1 MMGYPAFDKAP
12 WLCLLLLA
20 PAMASGQKLFSID
33 RTFTDHMVL
42 QRGRSIAVT
51 GRALPGSDVRVRFDV
66 HEASATAGADS
77 VWRALLPRLSAS
89 PDPADLIAYAGS
101 DTLRVRDLLVGDV
114 WVCLGQSN
122 MEWPMARE
130 AHFREEVP
138 QAAQPLIR
146 FYDPAYAGKGIFG
159 TPFTDSVARRLRPG
173 AFLEGGWQR
182 ADSVSFRILTA
193 VGWYFARSVVASE
206 GIPVGLLNLSVGGAP
221 LEAMMGLDAMASDAR
236 FSPKLQGDWLLNES
250 LPVWVRERGR
260 QNVGS
265 LPGVPT
271 DAMGPAHA
279 FKPGFLH
286 EASIRP
292 VQSLPVRGLLCYQG
306 ESNAQEPARVE
317 EYPELFVRM
326 VEGLRREW
334 GDDRLPM
341 YYVQLS
347 SIDTLRYKG
356 RHWPEFRDGQRRILE
371 RLPYSGMAVCSDHG
385 LPNDVHP
392 TEKRAVGER
401 LARWALHD
409 TYHRRITSSGPLP
422 RSARFRDGRVVV
434 RFRHARGGMR
444 TSDGQSLWGFSLDG
458 RVPAA
463 ARIRK
468 ARVLIDAP
476 SRPTHVYFG
485 WKPFSDANLVNR
497 EGLPASTFK
506 IEVQ

>member
-1 MMGYPAFDKAP
+1 
-12 WLCLLLLA
+12 
-20 PAMASGQKLFSID
+20 MASGQKLFSID
-33 RTFTDHMVL
+33 RPFTDHMVL
-42 QRGRSIAVT
+42 QRGRPIAVT
-51 GRALPGSDVRVRFDV
+51 GRALPGSDVRVRFDI

-77 VWRALLPRLSAS
+77 VWHALLPRMNAS
-89 PDPADLIAYAGS
+89 LRPAALLASCGA
-101 DTLRVRDLLVGDV
+101 DTLRVDDLLVGDV

-122 MEWPMARE
+122 MEWTMAKE
-130 AHFREEVP
+130 AHFAEARVH
-138 QAAQPLIR
+138 ADQPLIR
-146 FYDPAYAGKGIFG
+146 LYNPVYAGKNVFG
-159 TPFTDSVARRLRPG
+159 TPFTDSIVRRLRAEG
-173 AFLEGGWQR
+173 FLEGGWQR
-182 ADSVSFRILTA
+182 ADSLTIRTMSA
-193 VGWYFARSVVASE
+193 VGWYFAMSVVASE

-221 LEAMMGLDAMASDAR
+221 LEAMTGLDLMSSHPVFR
-236 FSPKLQGDWLLNES
+236 RKLQGDWLENEE
-250 LPVWVRERGR
+250 LPVWIRERGR
-260 QNVGS
+260 QNVG
-265 LPGVPT
+265 GVAGVTT

-279 FKPGFLH
+279 FKPGFIH

-292 VQSLPVRGLLCYQG
+292 AQSLPVRGLLCYQG
-306 ESNAQEPARVE
+306 ESNAQEPERVE

-334 GDDRLPM
+334 GEARLPM

-356 RHWPEFRDGQRRILE
+356 RYWPEFRDGQRRILE

-385 LPNDVHP
+385 LPHDVHP

-409 TYHRRITSSGPLP
+409 TYHRRITPSGPLP
-422 RSARFRDGRVVV
+422 RSARYRGGRVVV

-444 TSDGQSLWGFSLDG
+444 TADGQSLRGFSLDG

-463 ARIRK
+463 ARIRRD
-468 ARVLIDAP
+468 RVLIDANTV
-476 SRPTHVYFG
+476 PTHIYFG

-506 IEVQ
+506 IEVR